1 MPAAAP
7 ALRARPSG
15 SMDAMRVY
23 RAEALERER
32 AIRALASALENEP
45 DVEFAW
51 LHGSFLTGG
60 GFRDVDVGVHL
71 TPAAGGRPRQGVEL
85 AVRLGH
91 AVHLPVDVR
100 VLNDAPVAFLYTYD
114 FGDDWLHTVTLELV
128 NDADAEVAYP
138 RLLDAEGRCPPEDCG
153 GAGGY
158 ARYLEAISDPR
169 HEDHEEMVEW
179 RGPGFDPKVVD
190 EDAIRRA
197 LAALGAP
204 RRRTAGRKKVAGG
217 RKTAGTRKRES

>member
-1 MPAAAP
+1 MPVRKDLTVTEIARLRIVLEGMDDPVFRRIEVATATRLDRLHDVLQAAMGWENYHLYEFGVGRFIRYGLP
-7 ALRARPSG
+7 DPGWPDPDLRSVR
-15 SMDAMRVY
+15 
-23 RAEALERER
+23 RATLSRLLDQAG
-32 AIRALASALENEP
+32 P
-45 DVEFAW
+45 D
-51 LHGSFLTGG
+51 GSF
-60 GFRDVDVGVHL
+60 H
-71 TPAAGGRPRQGVEL
+71 
-85 AVRLGH
+85 
-91 AVHLPVDVR
+91 
-100 VLNDAPVAFLYTYD
+100 YTYD

-128 NDADAEVAYP
+128 NDADPEVAHP

-179 RGPGFDPKVVD
+179 RGPGFDPMVVD

-197 LAALGAP
+197 LAALGAS
-204 RRRTAGRKKVAGG
+204 RRRTAGRKRVAGG